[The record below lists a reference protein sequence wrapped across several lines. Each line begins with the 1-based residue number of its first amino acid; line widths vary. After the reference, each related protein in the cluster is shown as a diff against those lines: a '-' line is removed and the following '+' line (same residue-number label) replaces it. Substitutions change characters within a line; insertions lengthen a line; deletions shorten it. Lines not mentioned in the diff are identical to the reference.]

1 MVKPENPCV
10 PDCPRRSSTCHGSC
24 PDYSLYKKS
33 LDLYNETVRNSR
45 EVPRIEFTK
54 SVYNHVV
61 GRDRIS

>member
-1 MVKPENPCV
+1 MVKPENPCA

-45 EVPRIEFTK
+45 ERSEERR
-54 SVYNHVV
+54 V
-61 GRDRIS
+61 GKEC